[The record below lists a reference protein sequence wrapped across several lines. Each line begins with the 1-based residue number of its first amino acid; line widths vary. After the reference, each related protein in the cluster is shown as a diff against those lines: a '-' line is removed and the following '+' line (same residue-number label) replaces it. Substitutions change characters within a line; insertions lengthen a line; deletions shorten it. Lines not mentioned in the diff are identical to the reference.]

1 MFSGV
6 AERSLATTTTSLA
19 TPASIH
25 ILAVSI
31 AALPEAHIAVTF
43 MTGPWK
49 SWRAI
54 SSESM
59 VDGIRCRYSWLFS
72 RRSRSR

>member
-6 AERSLATTTTSLA
+6 ADRSLATTMTSLA
-19 TPASIH
+19 TPASSH

-43 MTGPWK
+43 ITGPWK
-49 SWRAI
+49 SWRCM
-54 SSESM
+54 SSDST
-59 VDGIRCRYSWLFS
+59 VDGMRCRYSWLFS
-72 RRSRSR
+72 RRLRSR